1 MVLLAWDYISGIS
14 KSHCPEAS
22 LGKYIA
28 RSPAESHAGPVSR
41 EGIPWW
47 FESGT
52 ALGYSL
58 SISPLCGAHMAMGQV
73 GRDSQ
78 QGIESPESKKG
89 ANFFVLRLKIADFW
103 PLQWPYLF
111 WLLICTQV

>member
-28 RSPAESHAGPVSR
+28 GAPAESHAGPVSR

-58 SISPLCGAHMAMGQV
+58 SISPLCGAHMTMGQV
-73 GRDSQ
+73 GGDSCGSACGAGDREPRVQ
-78 QGIESPESKKG
+78 KKG
-89 ANFFVLRLKIADFW
+89 
-103 PLQWPYLF
+103 QTSLF
-111 WLLICTQV
+111 